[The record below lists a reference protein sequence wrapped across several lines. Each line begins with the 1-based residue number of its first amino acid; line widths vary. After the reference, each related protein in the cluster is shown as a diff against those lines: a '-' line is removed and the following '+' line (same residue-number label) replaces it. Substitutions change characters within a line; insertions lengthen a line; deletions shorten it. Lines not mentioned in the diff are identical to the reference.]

1 MAKELDDF
9 LDPEGEAPA
18 AGASA
23 ASAVEPEPSGEAARE
38 PVEGAKPGDAAAA
51 KPGDAAKPEDVVEPE
66 DVTGL
71 KSALQ
76 ATRRERADHKGR
88 AERLEGEMAALRAQ
102 LEAQKPAAPAPPE
115 RPQEIPVPSPLE
127 DPQGY
132 HVYTQRMMFNERLNM
147 SEAMLRSQHDDAD
160 VDAKMAVFKAAADQ
174 NPALRSE
181 LTRQPNPY
189 RWAYQQAQ
197 RLMAME
203 EIGSDPAAFRA
214 RVEAET
220 RAKLEAEFAAGTPP
234 PPAGRVLLPQS
245 LGTARSAGARNTPV
259 INVAE
264 DFDDILAPA
273 PRRKA

>member
-1 MAKELDDF
+1 MAKETALDDF
-9 LDPEGEAPA
+9 LDPEGAEVLA
-18 AGASA
+18 ADASV

-38 PVEGAKPGDAAAA
+38 PVEGAKPGD
-51 KPGDAAKPEDVVEPE
+51 KPGDVIKPDEAATPEPE

-102 LEAQKPAAPAPPE
+102 LEAAQKPPPPE
-115 RPQEIPVPSPLE
+115 HRPEPVAVPSPLE
-127 DPQGY
+127 DPAGY
-132 HVYTQRMMFNERLNM
+132 HVYMQRQLFNERLNT

-160 VDAKMAVFKAAADQ
+160 VDAKMAVFKQAADS

-181 LTRQPNPY
+181 LTRQANPY

-203 EIGSDPAAFRA
+203 EIGSDPAAFRT
-214 RVEAET
+214 RVEAEI
-220 RAKLEAEFAAGTPP
+220 RARIEAEFAAGTPAV
-234 PPAGRVLLPQS
+234 AGARVHLPQS
-245 LGTARSAGARNTPV
+245 LGTARSAGPRNTPV

-264 DFDDILAPA
+264 DFADILAP
-273 PRRKA
+273 RRK